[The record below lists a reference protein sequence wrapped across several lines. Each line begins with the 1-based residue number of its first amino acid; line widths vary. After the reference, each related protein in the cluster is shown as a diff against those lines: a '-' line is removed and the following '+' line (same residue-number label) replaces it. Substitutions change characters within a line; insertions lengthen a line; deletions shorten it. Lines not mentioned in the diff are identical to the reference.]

1 MESVSVYEDSIKELT
16 RVKKSLS
23 NQSITIDMNKLDSKS
38 KEVIIYALAGALTE
52 RLRDTQATISGVK
65 NV

>member
-38 KEVIIYALAGALTE
+38 KEVIIYALAGALNE